1 MLLMPGCD
9 HTRTEFLMR
18 RDGIDYMR
26 CLDCDAVLE
35 AEDLEQLPALDDED
49 EEPRRKQAS

>member
-1 MLLMPGCD
+1 MPGCE

-18 RDGIDYMR
+18 RDGVDYMR

-35 AEDLEQLPALDDED
+35 SEDLEQLPIYDDE
-49 EEPRRKQAS
+49 EEQPRRKQAS